1 MMNEG
6 EDKNQRVKTYGVRN
20 VIGSV
25 MLFYVIIVMFS
36 TQGIYNW
43 STKLGVSPFTQDLQ
57 EWSEFIWATAS
68 EYGLEEPRHS
78 LDSWFLSLQDA
89 HVLLYPKTYAKTKD
103 LIQKRQLRRMEKDRL
118 EKSSPKLAAR
128 LQKQRQ
134 VMDPDADISKG
145 KRPRVLIVGDSIM
158 MTVGPV
164 IKDTVANKMSGS
176 AVVKAKL
183 ATGLARPDVFDWNNE
198 IKGVVSKS
206 KFDLIVMMLGTND
219 SQDFAENGK
228 IFNYGSTEWVEIYNK
243 RLLNVMQTACVGA
256 KKVIWLGLPP
266 MKSVNFDR
274 KAHRINS
281 WTKKQALSSGCVD
294 FVSTNHM
301 LGDDEGKFASYL
313 KVGDHLEKIR
323 TTDGIHVT
331 KKGGQVVSDFLVDY
345 VKSNQNSKAKTL
357 AH

>member
-1 MMNEG
+1 MMSLSDHKSKE
-6 EDKNQRVKTYGVRN
+6 VKTYGVRN

-43 STKLGVSPFTQDLQ
+43 STNLAVSPFTQDLQ
-57 EWSEFIWATAS
+57 DWSEFLWATAAD
-68 EYGLEEPRHS
+68 YGLEEPRHT

-89 HVLLYPKTYAKTKD
+89 HVLLYPKTYAKTKE
-103 LIQKRQLRRMEKDRL
+103 LIQKRQLRRMEKDWL
-118 EKSSPKLAAR
+118 EKNNPKLAAR
-128 LQKQRQ
+128 LLKQKQILDSD
-134 VMDPDADISKG
+134 VANS
-145 KRPRVLIVGDSIM
+145 KRPRVLILGDSIM

-164 IKDTVANKMSGS
+164 IKDTIASKMFGT

-183 ATGLARPDVFDWNNE
+183 ATGLARPDVFDWNSE

-228 IFNYGSTEWVEIYNK
+228 IFTYGSNEWVDIYNK
-243 RLLNVMQTACVGA
+243 RLLGVMQTACVGA
-256 KKVIWLGLPP
+256 KKVLWFGLPP
-266 MKSVNFDR
+266 MKSANFD
-274 KAHRINS
+274 KKTHRINS
-281 WTKKQALSSGCVD
+281 WTKKQALASGCVD
-294 FVSTNHM
+294 FVPTDKM
-301 LGDDEGKFASYL
+301 LGDEEGKFASYL
-313 KVGDHLEKIR
+313 KVGNQLEKIR

-345 VKSNQNSKAKTL
+345 IKSTKKPKAKVL

>member
-1 MMNEG
+1 MMSQG
-6 EDKNQRVKTYGVRN
+6 DDKNQKVRTYGVRN

-25 MLFYVIIVMFS
+25 LLFYVIVVMFS

-43 STKLGVSPFTQDLQ
+43 SSKLAVSPFSQDLQ
-57 EWSEFIWATAS
+57 EWSEFLWASAAD
-68 EYGLEEPRHS
+68 YGLEEPRHS

-89 HVLLYPKTYAKTKD
+89 HVLLYTKTYARTKE

-118 EKSSPKLAAR
+118 EKGNPKLAAR
-128 LQKQRQ
+128 LLKQKQT
-134 VMDPDADISKG
+134 MELDADAARG

-164 IKDTVANKMSGS
+164 IKDNVTSKMSGS

-183 ATGLARPDVFDWNNE
+183 ATGLARPDVFDWNSE

-228 IFNYGSTEWVEIYNK
+228 IFTYGSTEWVDIYNK
-243 RLLNVMQTACVGA
+243 RLLGVMQTACVGA
-256 KKVIWLGLPP
+256 KKVLWFGLPP

-281 WTKKQALSSGCVD
+281 WTKKQALASGCVD
-294 FVSTNHM
+294 FVPTDRM
-301 LGDDEGKFASYL
+301 LGDEDGKFASYL

-345 VKSNQNSKAKTL
+345 VKSSMKSKAKAL